1 MVAFGNILDDT
12 VVFSCIDIMLQT
24 NNAIHLGRDP
34 SLLLCGSTLCGQVM
48 AALVCDFFYHGFRGY
63 ANMLQPLRGIF
74 AFFPSTLLEMLF
86 GKLFRI

>member
-1 MVAFGNILDDT
+1 MDTFGNILDDT

-48 AALVCDFFYHGFRGY
+48 AAFGQFIALASGG
-63 ANMLQPLRGIF
+63 LRLL
-74 AFFPSTLLEMLF
+74 PSLP
-86 GKLFRI
+86 